1 MVAGRERIANEQ
13 VSGVS
18 IEVGKYS
25 VYWTKVFGS
34 CPQNCISELQNLGS

>member
-1 MVAGRERIANEQ
+1 LVSEKIKNKKKMVAGRERIANEQ

-25 VYWTKVFGS
+25 VY
-34 CPQNCISELQNLGS
+34 

>member
-1 MVAGRERIANEQ
+1 LVSEKIKNKKKKMVAGRERIANEQ

-25 VYWTKVFGS
+25 VY
-34 CPQNCISELQNLGS
+34 